1 MYSYKYYILSVRVCV
16 ASTPTSQTSNI
27 LFFLFLFVL
36 QNNHNGFKLK
46 DMIIE
51 NGIVAKAMTYL
62 EQQTPQ
68 KPFRYER

>member
-1 MYSYKYYILSVRVCV
+1 M
-16 ASTPTSQTSNI
+16 
-27 LFFLFLFVL
+27 FFLFLFVL

-68 KPFRYER
+68 KPFRYKQ

>member
-1 MYSYKYYILSVRVCV
+1 M
-16 ASTPTSQTSNI
+16 
-27 LFFLFLFVL
+27 
-36 QNNHNGFKLK
+36 LK

-68 KPFRYER
+68 KPFRYEQ